1 MMLAQTMLL
10 VPKTFPSSREAESS
24 TPRVVIPPAKTETS
38 SQRSRMVVGEVA
50 GKRRVRSTE
59 PVHCTQRMAL
69 AVQQN
74 GEQGNPEEGQ
84 PDRPQP
90 ASPASGLRGG
100 VLTGGEE
107 HDGQDQTIRRAHQAQ
122 GFAEGGEREHHDG
135 HAAEQ
140 QAEFGRAARPGEQ
153 RSKSGDR
160 PPDRRAD
167 DGGSEDDQEQDQ
179 RPRVDRA
186 DAPEPHEGYPLK
198 GRGHIPPT
206 PQADPAKLGE
216 QPELP
221 GSKGQSAR

>member
-1 MMLAQTMLL
+1 MRLAKTMLL

-90 ASPASGLRGG
+90 APPASGLRGG

-107 HDGQDQTIRRAHQAQ
+107 HDGQNQTIRRAHQAQ
-122 GFAEGGEREHHDG
+122 RFAEGGERQRHDG
-135 HAAEQ
+135 RAAEK
-140 QAEFGRAARPGEQ
+140 QAELARAARPGQ
-153 RSKSGDR
+153 QCPKRGDR
-160 PPDRRAD
+160 TPDRRPD
-167 DGGSEDDQEQDQ
+167 DGGSKD
-179 RPRVDRA
+179 
-186 DAPEPHEGYPLK
+186 
-198 GRGHIPPT
+198 
-206 PQADPAKLGE
+206 
-216 QPELP
+216 
-221 GSKGQSAR
+221 